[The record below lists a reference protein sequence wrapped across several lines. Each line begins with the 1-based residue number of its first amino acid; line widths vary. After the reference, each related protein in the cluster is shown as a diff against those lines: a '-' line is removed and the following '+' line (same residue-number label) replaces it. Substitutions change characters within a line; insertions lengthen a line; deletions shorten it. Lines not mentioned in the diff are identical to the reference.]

1 MKMKKHFIVVSPAF
15 WRSSFPLF
23 LLGFKWKSA
32 PRGSSK
38 DLRFHI
44 KIVCIWKWNQS
55 AAFPFQA
62 LPKNQL
68 LNLAYCKISRKCM
81 VVPTVPTTTVLSSNK
96 VTTPTPGSSFTSFS
110 LLLFSPLSLLSAGS
124 SLQFTAFAIAQL
136 LAGSTMHCIVMGLH
150 TRENV

>member
-1 MKMKKHFIVVSPAF
+1 
-15 WRSSFPLF
+15 
-23 LLGFKWKSA
+23 
-32 PRGSSK
+32 
-38 DLRFHI
+38 
-44 KIVCIWKWNQS
+44 
-55 AAFPFQA
+55 
-62 LPKNQL
+62 
-68 LNLAYCKISRKCM
+68 M